1 MLLAVLFK
9 LDQTT
14 LQPVSAHFSVFLR
27 ISSVEVART
36 VAGKFKSAGV
46 YICFNSL
53 VVTARDHAHSVDDII
68 MQGHWFYWVDVGV

>member
-9 LDQTT
+9 LNETA
-14 LQPVSAHFSVFLR
+14 LQPVPAHFSVFLG

-68 MQGHWFYWVDVGV
+68 M

>member
-46 YICFNSL
+46 YISFNSL
-53 VVTARDHAHSVDDII
+53 VVTARDHAHSIDDII
-68 MQGHWFYWVDVGV
+68 MQGHWFYWVDVCV

>member
-9 LDQTT
+9 LNQTT

-46 YICFNSL
+46 YISFNSL
-53 VVTARDHAHSVDDII
+53 VVTARDHAHSIDDII
-68 MQGHWFYWVDVGV
+68 MQGHWFYWVDVCV